1 MNRFFAFGCSFT
13 ISDTRPTW
21 ADIIGREFDVYQN
34 WAKRGAGN
42 QFIFNSLIECN
53 TRNKF
58 TSDDTIIIMWTSIS
72 REDRYVNETWVSDGN
87 IYLSNVYDK
96 SWVQRFACERGYLI
110 RDLAFISAASDLLKA
125 WGVNY
130 KFLSILPI
138 VNPSELHE
146 SIKNNDNNND
156 IINLYSDVLQEIKPS
171 VYEVIFNSEN
181 WNEKK
186 SNFGLFVAEGVR
198 DPHPDPVEALEYVQR
213 IIPEI
218 QLSQETIDYVLNFK
232 LGDLPHDKW
241 SANSSWLPN
250 RF

>member
-13 ISDTRPTW
+13 QNNFRLTW

-34 WAKRGAGN
+34 WAKQGAGN

-53 TRNKF
+53 TRHKF
-58 TSDDTIIIMWTSIS
+58 TSDDTVIIMWTSVS
-72 REDRYVNETWVSDGN
+72 REDRYVKDTWIVNGSVYN
-87 IYLSNVYDK
+87 SNSLSEE
-96 SWVQRFACERGYLI
+96 WVREFACERGYLI
-110 RDLAFISAASDLLKA
+110 RDLASISAASDLLKV

-138 VNPSELHE
+138 VNPNELRE
-146 SIKNNDNNND
+146 SIKNDDNNND
-156 IINLYSDVLQEIKPS
+156 ITNLYSDVIQEIRPS

-181 WNEKK
+181 WNIKK
-186 SNFGLFVAEGVR
+186 SNFGQFVAEGVR

-213 IIPEI
+213 IIPEVTI
-218 QLSQETIDYVLNFK
+218 SQETIDYVLNFK
-232 LGDLPHDKW
+232 FGDSLHTCLPK
-241 SANSSWLPN
+241 